1 MDFKKH
7 IFQYETYFLMVSMQ
21 YKCTLLSL
29 ESQTATIKGYVH
41 KREEVSKRGQYF
53 CLQNC
58 CKVVARAR
66 KLVKWQRPKSQNL
79 GGPGQE
85 MIHLSKNFERAARL
99 QQNCSS
105 RCRLQ
110 TNLTQL
116 RNCKIANW
124 NMFTKFKALLKMSL
138 NKILHL

>member
-29 ESQTATIKGYVH
+29 ESQTATIKGYVRG
-41 KREEVSKRGQYF
+41 KKLVKGDNIFACKIVAKLSRGRGQ
-53 CLQNC
+53 
-58 CKVVARAR
+58 
-66 KLVKWQRPKSQNL
+66 LVKWQRPKSQNL

-124 NMFTKFKALLKMSL
+124 NMFTQFKVLLKMSL